1 MGPGSID
8 IFKIHFGHFCR
19 CVISQFNHCCS
30 INLLFFFAEEDF
42 NFVNVFL
49 IVMRPSLS
57 IELIVT
63 VIFERNDAQNNF
75 EDKREQHDYIEKQLS
90 LLTSEIKEKI
100 RQMREEVEVK
110 VYLSLR
116 DKHNFMALNTPQ
128 VSNFTNLEWQYFL
141 IH

>member
-8 IFKIHFGHFCR
+8 IFNIHFGHFYR
-19 CVISQFNHCCS
+19 CVISPFNHCCS
-30 INLLFFFAEEDF
+30 INLLFFLAEENF
-42 NFVNVFL
+42 NFVNVFDSHETKL
-49 IVMRPSLS
+49 IVT
-57 IELIVT
+57 VT

-100 RQMREEVEVK
+100 RQMREEVKVK

-116 DKHNFMALNTPQ
+116 DKHDFMALNTPQ

-141 IH
+141 MH